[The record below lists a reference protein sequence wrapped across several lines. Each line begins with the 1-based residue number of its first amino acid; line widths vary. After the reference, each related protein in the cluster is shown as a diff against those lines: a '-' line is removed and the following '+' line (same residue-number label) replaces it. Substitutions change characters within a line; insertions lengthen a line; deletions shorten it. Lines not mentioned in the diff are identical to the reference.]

1 MLKYIKITNLKTS
14 DYIIKQLYNTA
25 SLALFCSSPN
35 TIRDVE
41 DLIDKVVEPK
51 INESQ
56 LLMERDKSK
65 VIKRVVKNYFD
76 VYLN

>member
-1 MLKYIKITNLKTS
+1 MCNTTS
-14 DYIIKQLYNTA
+14 IVF
-25 SLALFCSSPN
+25 LFCSSPN

>member
-1 MLKYIKITNLKTS
+1 MF
-14 DYIIKQLYNTA
+14 
-25 SLALFCSSPN
+25 LFCSSPN

-41 DLIDKVVEPK
+41 DLIDKVIEPK
-51 INESQ
+51 KDESQ